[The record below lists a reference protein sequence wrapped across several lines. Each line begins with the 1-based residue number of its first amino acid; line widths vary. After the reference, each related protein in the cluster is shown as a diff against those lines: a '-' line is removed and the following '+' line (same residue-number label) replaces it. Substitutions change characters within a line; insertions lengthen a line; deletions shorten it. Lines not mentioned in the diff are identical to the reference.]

1 MKKLLILLVLPA
13 LAGVAFADEPAPL
26 LSDSIFVVE
35 MRAGDR
41 VIGNGSATYTDKGL
55 LTCFHVVDSL
65 GAAYYKAV
73 PGKPLEVLGHI
84 TGWVVD
90 GHGADFK
97 IREWVR
103 LHEDVVRLILDVED
117 GVEAPAYWAQL
128 KWAAAKGPGQP
139 VKAVGWFAGDLA
151 VAYGRAIGTVPAIG
165 PAGLCLYLVSSAP
178 VGPGM
183 SGSAV
188 LNVWGELLGITCWIS
203 GGGSGAAMLD

>member
-65 GAAYYKAV
+65 GAAYYKAE
-73 PGKPLEVLGHI
+73 PGKPLEVLGHL

-151 VAYGRAIGTVPAIG
+151 VAYGP
-165 PAGLCLYLVSSAP
+165 GLCWYEVTNAP
-178 VGPGM
+178 VAPGM
-183 SGSAV
+183 SGSAL
-188 LNVWGELLGITCWIS
+188 LNEAGECVGITCWI
-203 GGGSGAAMLD
+203 GGGAGHATLIEGDGLAYE